1 MTNKNGIKKWN
12 LERKERRRIYTAKIF
27 KILDNEKNH
36 YAVVYWS
43 FKNNLN
49 STSYFKVHLIKT
61 KYQNSALYFQA
72 VASTFGLPA
81 LKLQVT
87 STFGLPALK
96 LQVASTFG
104 LTALKLQVTSS
115 KVKITIKQRTCE
127 IYQNLIGK
135 IKIDKLFRVQRFL
148 LNHF

>member
-1 MTNKNGIKKWN
+1 M
-12 LERKERRRIYTAKIF
+12 RIYTAKIF

-81 LKLQVT
+81 LKLQV
-87 STFGLPALK
+87 
-96 LQVASTFG
+96 ASTFG